1 MTDTGHRPVMLAEIV
16 AALNPRDG
24 AIYVDGTF
32 GGGGYADAILAAAEC
47 RLLGIDRD
55 PGAISRGAAIAARHD
70 GRLTM
75 IEGRFGDMVGLLGAL
90 DIEAVDGIAL
100 DLGVSSYQLDDA
112 GRGFSFRGDGPLD
125 MRMGPGGPSAADV
138 VNGYEAGALA
148 DIIHRYGEERRA
160 RRIAAAIVKAR
171 DDAPIT
177 RTGALADIVR
187 RCYPADQRGDRAVI
201 DPATRTFQA
210 LRIHVNDELGELSR
224 GLIAA
229 ETLLGAGGHLA
240 VVSFH
245 SLEDR
250 LVKDFLRARSGAE
263 PRGSRHR
270 PEMPGGPDAT
280 FDQVSRRPRRPGA
293 DEIAAN
299 PRARSARLRAGRRTG
314 APAWPADQT
323 GGHA

>member
-1 MTDTGHRPVMLAEIV
+1 MTDAGHRPVMLAEIV

-47 RLLGIDRD
+47 RLYGIDRD
-55 PGAISRGAAIAARHD
+55 PGAISRGAAIAARHP

-100 DLGVSSYQLDDA
+100 DLGVSSNQLDDA

-160 RRIAAAIVKAR
+160 RRIATAIVKAR

-187 RCYPADQRGDRAVI
+187 RCYPAAQRGDRATI

-250 LVKDFLRARSGAE
+250 LVKDFLRARSGAD

-270 PEMPGGPDAT
+270 PDRPDGPDAT
-280 FDQVSRRPRRPGA
+280 FDKVSRRPRRPGA

-314 APAWPADQT
+314 APAWPASQIE
-323 GGHA
+323 GRA